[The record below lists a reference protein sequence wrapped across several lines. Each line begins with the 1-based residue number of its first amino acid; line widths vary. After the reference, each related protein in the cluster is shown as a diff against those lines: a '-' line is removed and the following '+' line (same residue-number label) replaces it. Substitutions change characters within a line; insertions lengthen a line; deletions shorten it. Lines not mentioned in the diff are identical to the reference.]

1 MILPIGKKRCSNS
14 GFIRPLRARA
24 GFTLIELVL
33 VIFLIS
39 ILVALSTPLFKRTF
53 TNLELKNASFNIAK
67 IISYAREMAI
77 VERANYRVNFDFEE
91 GKIWITKLDPPD
103 YKRIGGRYGRPFPFP
118 DGVTVEAESEEITF
132 YPDGRSDRAEISI
145 TDKNGK
151 GYLLRIRGFDSQVKI
166 EEINGG

>member
-1 MILPIGKKRCSNS
+1 MILPTGKKRRSNS
-14 GFIRPLRARA
+14 

-53 TNLELKNASFNIAK
+53 TNLELKNVSFNIAK

-77 VERANYRVNFDFEE
+77 VERANYRINFDF
-91 GKIWITKLDPPD
+91 
-103 YKRIGGRYGRPFPFP
+103 GRFFYLPE
-118 DGVTVEAESEEITF
+118 GVTLEAEAEEINL
-132 YPDGRSDRAEISI
+132 YPDGSCDRVEIRI
-145 TDKNGK
+145 ADEKGR
-151 GYLLRIRGFDSQVKI
+151 GYLLRVREFGSHVKI